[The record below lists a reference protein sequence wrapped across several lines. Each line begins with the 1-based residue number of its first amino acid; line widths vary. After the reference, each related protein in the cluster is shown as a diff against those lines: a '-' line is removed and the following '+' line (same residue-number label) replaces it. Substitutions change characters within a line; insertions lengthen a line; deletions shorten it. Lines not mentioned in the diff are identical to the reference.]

1 MLDSIGKLV
10 ICIDIFDN
18 FDNYDILVQMERM
31 IGSIGKLGTKV
42 DLEERQMERMIG
54 SLGKL
59 GRKVDI
65 GRKMNDPDGA
75 LDPWSCFF
83 PRASRTC
90 PRPVYNKDQTPD
102 FAWKFVWTVP
112 INYAK

>member
-1 MLDSIGKLV
+1 MISLIGKL
-10 ICIDIFDN
+10 D
-18 FDNYDILVQMERM
+18 R
-31 IGSIGKLGTKV
+31 KV
-42 DLEERQMERMIG
+42 DWVEMYMERMIG

-83 PRASRTC
+83 IA
-90 PRPVYNKDQTPD
+90 
-102 FAWKFVWTVP
+102 
-112 INYAK
+112 